1 MHVCM
6 LSHFSCLQL
15 FETPWAIHSLPGSS
29 VHGILQARIL
39 KWIAMP
45 SPGDLPDPGIKPM
58 SPMSPAL
65 AGGFFTTPNTWEAPD
80 WHSTAPQAINYPLER
95 NNISWYN
102 DAFWCFSWMCICLK
116 MQISFN
122 SHCWNLRC
130 QRRERGCFCQDIC
143 PGALIF
149 PKQCC
154 MMNSILKGS
163 KSLHLPQIGMWART
177 QRVFSSKPVTMSW
190 WEFGLK
196 YFFAPG
202 SFVTIQR

>member
-1 MHVCM
+1 MG
-6 LSHFSCLQL
+6 FSRREYWSGFPCPPQGIFRIQGSNTCLLHLLHWQ
-15 FETPWAIHSLPGSS
+15 ADSLPLATPGKPP
-29 VHGILQARIL
+29 IDTLQHL
-39 KWIAMP
+39 
-45 SPGDLPDPGIKPM
+45 
-58 SPMSPAL
+58 
-65 AGGFFTTPNTWEAPD
+65 
-80 WHSTAPQAINYPLER
+80 NYPLER

-102 DAFWCFSWMCICLK
+102 DALWCFSWMRICLK
-116 MQISFN
+116 MQISFS

-130 QRRERGCFCQDIC
+130 QRQERGCFCQDIC

-177 QRVFSSKPVTMSW
+177 QRVFGSKPVTMSW

-202 SFVTIQR
+202 SFITIQW